1 MYRSNQIQ
9 TIDKA
14 TKKNKAT
21 NNPEDA
27 ERKKDFA
34 II

>member
-1 MYRSNQIQ
+1 MFRSNQIQ
-9 TIDKA
+9 IIDKA
-14 TKKNKAT
+14 TKQNKAT

-27 ERKKDFA
+27 EKKDFA